1 MIARRCAYSSLAL
14 ALGLMTFGCS
24 RSKDD
29 LPREPVAGTVTMDGQ
44 PLPEAVIQFYPTGD
58 AKTTGANAQIKDGQF
73 SIPRE
78 DGLVP
83 GTYKV
88 SISHAELQAA
98 LFKGKKSDSP
108 RSKRLGPELIPA
120 RYNSKSEL
128 TAEIKPGGTED
139 LKFELTSKK

>member
-1 MIARRCAYSSLAL
+1 MIARRPASSAL
-14 ALGLMTFGCS
+14 ALILALTTIGCS
-24 RSKDD
+24 GGRDN

-58 AKTTGANAQIKDGQF
+58 AKSTGANAQVKAGQF

-83 GTYKV
+83 GSYKV
-88 SISHAELQAA
+88 SISHAELEAA
-98 LFKGKKSDSP
+98 LYKGKKDDSP
-108 RSKRLGPELIPA
+108 RSKKLGPELIPA

-128 TAEIKPGGTED
+128 TAEIKAGGTRD
-139 LKFELTSKK
+139 LKYELSSKK